1 MQTQEEVEEALRR
14 LAEESDVLDGLQLM
28 CDPNSAWGGMAAMC
42 TTTLAD
48 DYSNQTRL
56 LYSVRPPEQPADNP
70 AGTPGPKQIT
80 DSLSAAL
87 ATAQWSKD
95 CSLVLPM
102 HAPSAPLKG
111 LLYSPDREY
120 HSSALLAASLDTA
133 TLPFR
138 LAPLAAGAGTARM
151 DAARDGASQGC
162 GVPSAGETS
171 LGAWCA
177 ALTQPAAN
185 FACMG
190 IRLPAHSTGPEVP
203 SEADTRLSA
212 REKRLRGITSEPQ
225 ASADLVSEELVWLLN
240 GRTNPCTSALPSG
253 VLQRSCVKLAWFLFY
268 ISLKLFEQTVR

>member
-1 MQTQEEVEEALRR
+1 MQTQEEVEEALRQ

-28 CDPNSAWGGMAAMC
+28 CDPSSAWGGMTAMC

-56 LYSVRPPEQPADNP
+56 LYSVRPPEQPLDNP

-95 CSLVLPM
+95 CNLVLPM
-102 HAPSAPLKG
+102 HAPSAPLRR
-111 LLYSPDREY
+111 LLYSPDREF

-138 LAPLAAGAGTARM
+138 LAPLAARPGTGRM
-151 DAARDGASQGC
+151 DAAHDGASQGC

-171 LGAWCA
+171 LSAWCA

-185 FACMG
+185 FAAWC
-190 IRLPAHSTGPEVP
+190 
-203 SEADTRLSA
+203 
-212 REKRLRGITSEPQ
+212 
-225 ASADLVSEELVWLLN
+225 AS
-240 GRTNPCTSALPSG
+240 C
-253 VLQRSCVKLAWFLFY
+253 
-268 ISLKLFEQTVR
+268 